1 MAAVRDALAAVSMP
15 TEPEDGQNSERV
27 SDLVVMA
34 DTLEHRQG
42 VSHVAFNFLV
52 AEICGAL
59 EQGLEAGNA
68 EIAQRWGSANS
79 RDYVSRML
87 RGLTEGDFFPP
98 RGLLMAG
105 GRYRTPPPAPHL
117 QPEPRQR
124 VGRPAC

>member
-1 MAAVRDALAAVSMP
+1 MSEDLFANDEELSNAVREALAAISLP
-15 TEPEDGQNSERV
+15 AEPEDGQNSERV

-68 EIAQRWGSANS
+68 GN
-79 RDYVSRML
+79 
-87 RGLTEGDFFPP
+87 
-98 RGLLMAG
+98 
-105 GRYRTPPPAPHL
+105 
-117 QPEPRQR
+117 
-124 VGRPAC
+124 RPALGQLQLPRLREQDAAQPD